1 MSFPIKHSATG
12 LKAISAKN
20 RSLLFTGFL
29 NRERGFFDEF
39 KPKSTP
45 VPVTNDSARS
55 QFIARYDEKGNLKW
69 IKDLYDEFNIKK
81 PSVHLQEDG
90 TIKIVG
96 RLSGT
101 ENIGDISIASIDD
114 NDAYIATINAN
125 GKLTKAEVI
134 RTTYHYDAPK
144 LIFAPDNSYYSLS
157 GHLNDDDRDIA
168 LRKFNKNHQLEWQK
182 TAESLGLITSLGQNP
197 IISHE
202 TGNTA
207 AFAQLDNSLTFEM
220 NKYGRFGNPSTRHLG
235 RVSSDGNLEWKIDI
249 NWHIGSIS
257 PSKDGGA
264 IYLQSDNNHGSYKE
278 SITKVDSKGNI
289 QWVSNFS
296 RNDRDGYFEI
306 EEKKNGNIVIAGEF
320 GEEVNF
326 GKSLNLTAGDGATF
340 IAQLDNEGK
349 FIHAQKIGNE
359 GWGTVSG
366 LTNLPNDKTIISRS
380 GYQNLWHP
388 AVLKF
393 DDSLIELTKQG
404 KTPNSQISKNQS
416 TNKVMKPR
424 KYIKKFADKITNFN
438 PSTDTLEM
446 NTDSFGIDSPATFA
460 AARNKKMIGRQLA
473 KFDIDF
479 LYDRKKGGLYFNENG
494 ADKGFGD
501 GGIIAILK
509 GAPDL
514 TSGNL
519 EFL

>member
-1 MSFPIKHSATG
+1 MSFPIKHSATDF
-12 LKAISAKN
+12 KAISAKN
-20 RSLLFTGFL
+20 RSLLFTGIL
-29 NRERGFFDEF
+29 DREKGLFDEF

-45 VPVTNDSARS
+45 VLDTYDSTRS
-55 QFIARYDEKGNLKW
+55 QFIALYDEKGNLKW
-69 IKDLYDEFNIKK
+69 IKDLYDEFNIKNA
-81 PSVHLQEDG
+81 SVHLQEDG
-90 TIKIVG
+90 AIKIVG

-101 ENIGDISIASIDD
+101 EKIGDISIASIDD

-125 GKLTKAEVI
+125 GNLTKAEVI
-134 RTTYHYDAPK
+134 RTTNHHDAPK

-157 GHLNDDDRDIA
+157 GHLDDDDRDIA
-168 LRKFNKNHQLEWQK
+168 LRKFDKNHQLEWQK
-182 TAESLGLITSLGQNP
+182 TAESLGLST

-207 AFAQLDNSLTFEM
+207 AFAQSDNSLTFEM
-220 NKYGRFGNPSTRHLG
+220 YKYGRFGNPSTRHLG
-235 RVSSDGNLEWKIDI
+235 RVSSNGNLEWKIDI
-249 NWHIGSIS
+249 NYHIGSIS

-264 IYLQSDNNHGSYKE
+264 IYLQSDNNHGSFKE

-289 QWVSNFS
+289 KWVSNFS

-326 GKSLNLTAGDGATF
+326 GKNFNLTADDGATF
-340 IAQLDNEGK
+340 IAQLDDEGK
-349 FIHAQKIGNE
+349 FIHAQKTGNE

-366 LTNLPNDKTIISRS
+366 LTNLPNNKTIISRS

-404 KTPNSQISKNQS
+404 RRPNSQNPKNQS
-416 TNKVMKPR
+416 ANKVIKPR

-460 AARNKKMIGRQLA
+460 AARNKKMIDKQLA

-501 GGIIAILK
+501 GGIVAILK
-509 GAPDL
+509 GGPDL

-519 EFL
+519 EFI